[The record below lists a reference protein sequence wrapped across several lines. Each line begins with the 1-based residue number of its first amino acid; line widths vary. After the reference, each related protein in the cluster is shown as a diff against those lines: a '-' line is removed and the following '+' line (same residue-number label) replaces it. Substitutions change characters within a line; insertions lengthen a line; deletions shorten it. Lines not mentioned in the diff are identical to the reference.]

1 MIKALKLSFLA
12 MVCVGIMACSA
23 TSVRESTGE
32 YLDSTA
38 VTAKVK
44 AKLIDTLGP
53 RAFKINVQTFK
64 DEVQLSG
71 FVNSDI
77 VKKRAGV
84 IAASVE
90 DVKSVRNDLIVK

>member
-1 MIKALKLSFLA
+1 MINAIKLGFLGLMCA
-12 MVCVGIMACSA
+12 GLIACSA
-23 TSVRESTGE
+23 TQVSESTGE

-53 RAFKINVQTFK
+53 RAFKINVTTFK

-71 FVNSDI
+71 FVSSDM

-90 DVKSVRNDLIVK
+90 DVKSVRNDLVVK